1 MAESEAPTEPID
13 PVVVM
18 VIDDD
23 PNANL
28 LIGDLL
34 AEPDRELVFAA
45 SGTEALRLLRKTTP
59 AAILLDVNLGDMTGF
74 ELAGLVRANPRLATT
89 PILFVTGYA
98 FNDDAM
104 SAGYDLGAVDYL
116 SKPVVP
122 QILQSKVNVFCTL
135 AQQLKQIERQR
146 DRLRAI
152 EQQLSEANANL
163 QLLAAT
169 DPLTSL
175 MNRRQLM
182 NSLAA
187 VRAHQQR
194 SGRHHG
200 VAVIDLDGF
209 KTIND
214 TLGHAAGDEVLVLA
228 AGRLRG
234 IARPYDLVARLGGD
248 EFCVVVQEIQDDDD
262 LASMGE
268 RIHGALAA
276 DYQLSDGRFVAAPGS
291 VGLALHLASHN
302 VTIDQILAAADRAM
316 YEAKKAGSGLVI
328 SGAEESGEGRQS

>member
-1 MAESEAPTEPID
+1 VAESEAPTEPID

-34 AEPDRELVFAA
+34 AEPGRELVFAA
-45 SGTEALRLLRKTTP
+45 SGTAALRLLRKQTP
-59 AAILLDVNLGDMTGF
+59 AVILLDVNLGDMTGF

-122 QILQSKVNVFCTL
+122 QILQSKVNVFCQL
-135 AQQLKQIERQR
+135 ARQLKEIERQR
-146 DRLRAI
+146 DRLRVI
-152 EQQLSEANANL
+152 EQQLSEANASL
-163 QLLAAT
+163 QLLAST

-182 NSLAA
+182 ISLAA
-187 VRAHQQR
+187 VRAHQRR
-194 SGRHHG
+194 SGRNHG
-200 VAVIDLDGF
+200 VAVIDLNGF
-209 KTIND
+209 KGVND
-214 TLGHAAGDEVLVLA
+214 TLGHAAGDEVLVQA
-228 AGRLRG
+228 AERLRS

-248 EFCVVVQEIQDDDD
+248 EFCVVVQEIDDDDD
-262 LASMGE
+262 LARMGE
-268 RIHGALAA
+268 RIHEALAA
-276 DYQLSDGRFVAAPGS
+276 DYQLSDGRHVATPGS
-291 VGLALHLASHN
+291 VGLALHDASRD
-302 VTIDQILAAADRAM
+302 VSTDQILAAADRAM
-316 YEAKKAGSGLVI
+316 YEAKAAGGGLVI
-328 SGAEESGEGRQS
+328 SGTEPIEQGLDT